1 MPNSPSISIVI
12 ATYNGERYL
21 REQLNSIA
29 AQTLKPTQI
38 IIQDDAS
45 NDATVAIIN
54 DYVNLPIE
62 LEINPHNLG
71 YIKNFERALSKATG
85 DYIALCDQDDIWERT
100 KLESLFEAI
109 GEHSLVYSN
118 SLLINSDG
126 NSLNQTLSEK
136 LKNRFISTHS
146 PLAFLYDNCVSA
158 HAILFHRSLLPQLFP
173 FPQYLYFDAWIA
185 ANAASLQGVYYLDTA
200 LVRYRQHSTNTL
212 NITHKEHLDIRSKI
226 ALKTTKKLQEHTSR
240 AEMINELLTIPTV
253 SSDDKR
259 DLIQLRDAHQN
270 FQYRWFNSSFFNLLL
285 RRQVDLFAITK
296 KSPWILALKK
306 AIGLK
311 LYRLLPFL

>member
-12 ATYNGERYL
+12 ATYNGEHYL

-29 AQTLKPTQI
+29 TQTLKATQI

-45 NDATVAIIN
+45 SDATVAIIN
-54 DYVNLPIE
+54 EYTHLPIE
-62 LEINPHNLG
+62 LEINHQNLG

-85 DYIALCDQDDIWERT
+85 TYIAICDQDDIWENT
-100 KLESLFEAI
+100 KLESLLEAI
-109 GEHSLVYSN
+109 GDYSLAYSN
-118 SLLINSDG
+118 SSLIDSEG
-126 NSLNQTLSEK
+126 NALDQTLSDK
-136 LKNRFISTHS
+136 LKNRFISTNS

-158 HAILFHRSLLPQLFP
+158 HAILFHHSLLPQLFP
-173 FPQYLYFDAWIA
+173 FPKHLYFDAWIA
-185 ANAASLQGVYYLDTA
+185 ANAASLHGVYYVDKT

-212 NITHKEHLDIRSKI
+212 NITHKEHLDTRSKI
-226 ALKTTKKLQEHTSR
+226 TLKTTKKLQEHTSR
-240 AEMINELLTIPTV
+240 AEMISELLTISTLN
-253 SSDDKR
+253 SDDKK
-259 DLIQLRDAHQN
+259 DLLQLRAAHQN
-270 FQYRWFNSSFFNLLL
+270 FQSQWFNRTFFNLLL
-285 RRQVDLFAITK
+285 SRQVDLFAITQ